1 MVKSTLLI
9 LAIILASIC
18 SFGQTTP
25 QVIIPNFDDK
35 FCDYVKK
42 LEAGKTDIDYQAFR
56 FSFIESEQFKIARKK
71 FSEFDSLKKEMYVQM
86 DKSNYQEIIKITKQL
101 LSIDYTDMMAHKILR
116 QTYKLIGDITNAAK
130 YKTIQFGLL
139 NSIVK
144 KGDGNTCITAWPVM
158 QIEEEYFILEMV
170 GAKLKKQS
178 IVNDGGLCDKME
190 VKVDGKRKTY
200 YFETSKVFEGYKKMG
215 MK

>member
-1 MVKSTLLI
+1 MLL
-9 LAIILASIC
+9 
-18 SFGQTTP
+18 
-25 QVIIPNFDDK
+25 
-35 FCDYVKK
+35 
-42 LEAGKTDIDYQAFR
+42 
-56 FSFIESEQFKIARKK
+56 
-71 FSEFDSLKKEMYVQM
+71 LKR
-86 DKSNYQEIIKITKQL
+86 ITKKL

-116 QTYKLIGDITNAAK
+116 QTYKLIGDTTNAAK

-144 KGDGNTCITAWPVM
+144 KGDGNTCSTASPVM